1 MTMNKKIRVV
11 NLIWRMGSGGAQQI
25 VLNYLRDFKDDPD
38 IDFIL
43 AVYCE
48 KDSSKYNKI
57 IADEKLNVIYLNNPL
72 SKIKIPY
79 IKRYFNN
86 RIARKAWNDIL
97 RQLQPDIVHVHL
109 SPLLVNT
116 LNPIVDCEIPLRFDT
131 LHSNPLYQKGKT
143 LKYIKRAF
151 QQEKFV
157 GVCVTSEQMET
168 AKNYYGMSKGV
179 VVHNGIDIEKIKAKC
194 INKIIARERL
204 GIKKEDYIILAVGR
218 LDKVKNYHFLIDIF
232 SEVLQ
237 RNVSAKLIFVGD
249 GREKKKLVKHVAKLG
264 LGSRVEF
271 RGNQMDVVPYYCAA
285 DIMAVTSYS
294 ESCSLV
300 TLEAQVC
307 GLECIVSEGV
317 PFESI
322 ISSNV
327 IKMNNESTRYDWVRA
342 LMGEI
347 KFNIRPK
354 FYENDYEVHSISKKM
369 KEIYLEEWKNNY

>member
-116 LNPIVDCEIPLRFDT
+116 LNPIVNTFEI
-131 LHSNPLYQKGKT
+131 
-143 LKYIKRAF
+143 
-151 QQEKFV
+151 
-157 GVCVTSEQMET
+157 
-168 AKNYYGMSKGV
+168 
-179 VVHNGIDIEKIKAKC
+179 
-194 INKIIARERL
+194 
-204 GIKKEDYIILAVGR
+204 
-218 LDKVKNYHFLIDIF
+218 
-232 SEVLQ
+232 
-237 RNVSAKLIFVGD
+237 
-249 GREKKKLVKHVAKLG
+249 
-264 LGSRVEF
+264 
-271 RGNQMDVVPYYCAA
+271 
-285 DIMAVTSYS
+285 
-294 ESCSLV
+294 
-300 TLEAQVC
+300 
-307 GLECIVSEGV
+307 
-317 PFESI
+317 
-322 ISSNV
+322 
-327 IKMNNESTRYDWVRA
+327 
-342 LMGEI
+342 
-347 KFNIRPK
+347 
-354 FYENDYEVHSISKKM
+354 
-369 KEIYLEEWKNNY
+369 

>member
-1 MTMNKKIRVV
+1 MKKKIRVV
-11 NLIWRMGSGGAQQI
+11 NLIWRMGAGGAQQI

-43 AVYCE
+43 VVYYE
-48 KDSSKYNKI
+48 KDSSKYNEI
-57 IADEKLNVIYLNNPL
+57 IINENLNVIYLNNPI
-72 SKIKIPY
+72 SKVKIPY
-79 IKRYFNN
+79 VKRYFNN
-86 RIARKAWNDIL
+86 RIAQEVWKDIL
-97 RQLQPDIVHVHL
+97 HQLQPDIVHVHL

-116 LNPIVDCEIPLRFDT
+116 LNPIVDCKIPLKFDT
-131 LHSNPLYQKGKT
+131 LHSNPLCQKGKT

-157 GVCVTSEQMET
+157 AVCVTNEQMEI
-168 AKNYYGMSKGV
+168 ARDYYGISKGV
-179 VVHNGIDIEKIKAKC
+179 VVHNGIDIEKIKANC
-194 INKIIARERL
+194 ISKIMARERL

-218 LDKVKNYHFLIDIF
+218 LDKVKNYHFLIDVF
-232 SEVLQ
+232 SEVVQ
-237 RNVSAKLIFVGD
+237 KNINAKLIFVGD
-249 GREKKKLVKHVAKLG
+249 GREKKRLVKHIIRLG
-264 LGSRVEF
+264 LQNCVEF

-307 GLECIVSEGV
+307 GLACIVSQGV

-327 IKMNNESTRYDWVRA
+327 IKMNNESTRYDWARA
-342 LMGEI
+342 LTGEME
-347 KFNIRPK
+347 FNINPK
-354 FYENDYEVHSISKKM
+354 FYESDYEVHGISKKM
-369 KEIYLEEWKNNY
+369 KEIYLKEWKNNY

>member
-1 MTMNKKIRVV
+1 MAMNKKIRVV
-11 NLIWRMGSGGAQQI
+11 NLIWRMGAGGAQQI
-25 VLNYLRDFKDDPD
+25 VLNYLRDFKEDPD

-48 KDSSKYNKI
+48 KDSSNYNKI

-86 RIARKAWNDIL
+86 RIAKKAWNDIL

-116 LNPIVDCEIPLRFDT
+116 LKPIVDCKIPLKFDT

-143 LKYIKRAF
+143 LKYIRRAF

-157 GVCVTSEQMET
+157 AICVTSEQMEI
-168 AKNYYGMSKGV
+168 AKNHYGISKGI
-179 VVHNGIDIEKIKAKC
+179 VVHNGIDIEKIRANC
-194 INKIIARERL
+194 ISKIMARERL

-218 LDKVKNYHFLIDIF
+218 LDKVKNYHFLIDVF
-232 SEVLQ
+232 SEVVQ
-237 RNVSAKLIFVGD
+237 KNINTKLIFVGD
-249 GREKKKLVKHVAKLG
+249 GREKKRLVKHIRRLG
-264 LGSRVEF
+264 LENHVEF
-271 RGNQMDVVPYYCAA
+271 RGNQMNVVPYYCAA
-285 DIMAVTSYS
+285 DVMAVTSYS

-307 GLECIVSEGV
+307 GLSCIVSQGI

-327 IKMNNESTRYDWVRA
+327 IKMNNENTRYDWARA
-342 LMGEI
+342 LAGEMEFTI
-347 KFNIRPK
+347 SPK
-354 FYENDYEVHSISKKM
+354 FSESDYEVHGISKKM
-369 KEIYLEEWKNNY
+369 KEIYLKEWKNNY